1 MRRALT
7 ATIASVA
14 LLGSSAI
21 AAPAALAANPV
32 PDVQFGMHVPQI
44 ANGERPNANIGAV
57 RLWDSGIAWGQVQQ
71 KKNLFWWNGMDNA
84 IASANAQG
92 MSITYV
98 LGSTPKWAQK
108 KAPKGRYPYGGT
120 GAANPK
126 AKDWKRW
133 VRSVVQRYGNSI
145 DAYQIWNEANL
156 KDFYDGSPKQMAKLT
171 RDAYRII
178 KAGDPTAKVVAASTT
193 VRLEKRYKKFFPK
206 YVKQLRKYGWPVDAL
221 AVQTYP
227 EGRDTPADRLRL
239 VDMVNKDL
247 NKIGVP
253 DRIEL
258 WDTEVNYGIKGPG
271 KIKGQT
277 ITGGQAADWTASTFL
292 DSILTGI
299 DRTYWYYWYRP
310 DGRLGI
316 ILDNAADGDFGRLG
330 YQTAY
335 DWMVNSFYSCTRGG
349 AGQPNVCQL
358 GDATNPE
365 VVVWSN
371 EGVGTYTVPA
381 GATVQW
387 NTLNPCSAIAPGTQL
402 PIGGSP
408 LWFGSQANYEQLL
421 AQQQENAAA
430 RAAVQA
436 LP

>member
-7 ATIASVA
+7 AAIASAA
-14 LLGSSAI
+14 LLGSTI
-21 AAPAALAANPV
+21 AVAPMASAANPV
-32 PDVQFGMHVPQI
+32 PDVAFGMHVPQI
-44 ANGERPNANIGAV
+44 ANGEKPNANIGTV
-57 RLWDSGIAWGQVQQ
+57 RLWDAGVAWGQVQQ
-71 KKNLFWWNGMDNA
+71 KKNTFWWNGMDAA

-108 KAPKGRYPYGGT
+108 KAPKGKYPYGGT

-126 AKDWKRW
+126 MSDWKKW
-133 VRSVVQRYGNSI
+133 VKAVVQRYGNSI

-156 KDFYDGSPKQMAKLT
+156 ADFYDGTPKQMAALT
-171 RDAYRII
+171 KEAYKII
-178 KAGDPTAKVVAASTT
+178 RAYDPTAKVVAASST
-193 VRLEKRYKKFFPK
+193 VRLTKSYNRFFPAYLK
-206 YVKQLRKYGWPVDAL
+206 ELKKQKWPVDAI
-221 AVQTYP
+221 AVHTYP
-227 EGRDTPADRLRL
+227 PGKDTPADRLAL
-239 VDMVNKDL
+239 LDKVNKDI
-247 NKIGVP
+247 KKGKVP
-253 DRIEL
+253 SRIEL

-271 KIKGQT
+271 KVKGQT

-292 DSILTGI
+292 DSILTGV

-316 ILDNAADGDFGRLG
+316 ILDNTPQGDAGRLG

-349 AGQPNVCQL
+349 PGQPNVCQL
-358 GDATNPE
+358 GDDTNPE

-381 GATVQW
+381 NATVQC
-387 NTLNPCSAIAPGTQL
+387 NTLNQCSAIAPGTQL

-408 LWFGSQANYEQLL
+408 LWFGSQANYDQLL

-436 LP
+436 QP

>member
-7 ATIASVA
+7 AAIASAA
-14 LLGSSAI
+14 LLGSSAV
-21 AAPAALAANPV
+21 AAPAATAANPV

-44 ANGERPNANIGAV
+44 ADGERPNANIGTI
-57 RLWDSGIAWGQVQQ
+57 RLWDAGVAWGQVQQ
-71 KKNLFWWNGMDNA
+71 KKNLFWWNGMDAA
-84 IASANAQG
+84 IASANAQN

-108 KAPKGRYPYGGT
+108 KAPKGKYPYGGT

-133 VRSVVQRYGNSI
+133 VTAVTQRYGNSI

-178 KAGDPTAKVVAASTT
+178 KANDPTAKVIAASTT

-221 AVQTYP
+221 SVHTYP
-227 EGRDTPADRLRL
+227 EGKDTPADRLAL
-239 VDMVNKDL
+239 IDIVNRDL

-381 GATVQW
+381 GATVQC
-387 NTLNPCSAIAPGTQL
+387 NTLNQCSAIAPGTQL

>member
-1 MRRALT
+1 MLGS
-7 ATIASVA
+7 TIAV
-14 LLGSSAI
+14 
-21 AAPAALAANPV
+21 APAATRAANPV
-32 PDVQFGMHVPQI
+32 PDVQFGMHVPAI
-44 ANGERPNANIGAV
+44 ANGERPKANIGTV
-57 RLWDSGIAWGQVQQ
+57 RLWDSGVAWGQVQQ
-71 KKNLFWWNGMDNA
+71 KKNLFWWNGLDSA

-108 KAPKGRYPYGGT
+108 KAPKGRYPYSGT

-126 AKDWKRW
+126 SKDWKRW
-133 VRSVVQRYGNSI
+133 VRSVVQRYGSSI

-178 KAGDPTAKVVAASTT
+178 KTYDPTAKVVAASST
-193 VRLEKRYKKFFPK
+193 VRLQKRYKKFFPK
-206 YVKQLRKYGWPVDAL
+206 YVKELRKLGWPVDAL
-221 AVQTYP
+221 AVHTYP
-227 EGRDTPADRLRL
+227 DGRGSPAERLAL
-239 VDMVNKDL
+239 VDIVIRDL

-271 KIKGQT
+271 KIRGQS
-277 ITGGQAADWTASTFL
+277 IDGPLAADWTASTFL
-292 DSILTGI
+292 DSIMTGI

-316 ILDNAADGDFGRLG
+316 ILDNTPVGTTAGAVG

-335 DWMVNSFYSCTRGG
+335 DWMVNSFYSCVRGG
-349 AGQPNVCQL
+349 PGAPNVCQL
-358 GDATNPE
+358 GDANEPE

-371 EGVGTYTVPA
+371 EGAGSYTVPA
-381 GATVQW
+381 GATVQCD
-387 NTLNPCSAIAPGTQL
+387 TLNQCVGVVPGSSQV
-402 PIGGSP
+402 IGSSP
-408 LWFGSQANYEQLL
+408 RWFGSQAAYEQLL

>member
-7 ATIASVA
+7 AAIASAA
-14 LLGSSAI
+14 LLGSTIAVAPMASAT
-21 AAPAALAANPV
+21 NPV
-32 PDVQFGMHVPQI
+32 PDVAFGMHVPAI
-44 ANGERPNANIGAV
+44 ANGEKPNANIGTV
-57 RLWDSGIAWGQVQQ
+57 RLWDAGVAWGQVQQ
-71 KKNLFWWNGMDNA
+71 KKNLFWWNGMDAA

-108 KAPKGRYPYGGT
+108 KAPKGNYPYNGT

-126 AKDWKRW
+126 MSDWKKW
-133 VRSVVQRYGNSI
+133 VKAVVQRYGNSI

-156 KDFYDGSPKQMAKLT
+156 ADFYDGTPKQMAALT
-171 RDAYRII
+171 KEAYKII
-178 KAGDPTAKVVAASTT
+178 RAYDPTAKVVAASST
-193 VRLEKRYKKFFPK
+193 VRLTKSYNRFFPAYLK
-206 YVKQLRKYGWPVDAL
+206 ELKKQKWPVDAI
-221 AVQTYP
+221 AVHTYP
-227 EGRDTPADRLRL
+227 PGKDTPADRLAL
-239 VDMVNKDL
+239 LDKVNKDI
-247 NKIGVP
+247 KKGKVP
-253 DRIEL
+253 SRIEL

-271 KIKGQT
+271 NVKGQT

-292 DSILTGI
+292 DSILTGV

-316 ILDNAADGDFGRLG
+316 IVDNAPDGDAGRLG

-349 AGQPNVCQL
+349 PDQPNVCQL
-358 GDATNPE
+358 GDDTNPE
-365 VVVWSN
+365 VAVWSN

-381 GATVQW
+381 NATVQC
-387 NTLNPCSAIAPGTQL
+387 NTLNQCSAIAPGTQL

-408 LWFGSQANYEQLL
+408 LWFGSQANYDQLL

-436 LP
+436 QP

>member
-7 ATIASVA
+7 AAIASAA
-14 LLGSSAI
+14 LLGSTI
-21 AAPAALAANPV
+21 AVAPMASAANPV
-32 PDVQFGMHVPQI
+32 PDVAFGMHVPAI
-44 ANGERPNANIGAV
+44 ANGEKPNANIGTI
-57 RLWDSGIAWGQVQQ
+57 RLWDAGVAWGQVQQ
-71 KKNLFWWNGMDNA
+71 KKNLFWWNGMDAA

-108 KAPKGRYPYGGT
+108 KAPKGNYPYNGT

-126 AKDWKRW
+126 MSDWKKW
-133 VRSVVQRYGNSI
+133 VKAVVQRYGNSI

-156 KDFYDGSPKQMAKLT
+156 ADFYDGTPKQMAALT
-171 RDAYRII
+171 KEAYKII
-178 KAGDPTAKVVAASTT
+178 RAYDPTAKVVAASST
-193 VRLEKRYKKFFPK
+193 VRLTKSYNRFFPAYLK
-206 YVKQLRKYGWPVDAL
+206 ELKKQKWPVDAL
-221 AVQTYP
+221 GVHTYP
-227 EGRDTPADRLRL
+227 PGKDTPADRLAL
-239 VDMVNKDL
+239 LDKVNKDI
-247 NKIGVP
+247 KKGKVP
-253 DRIEL
+253 SRIEL

-271 KIKGQT
+271 KVKGQT

-292 DSILTGI
+292 DSILTGV

-316 ILDNAADGDFGRLG
+316 ILDNTPQGDAGRLG

-349 AGQPNVCQL
+349 PGQPNVCQL
-358 GDATNPE
+358 GDDTNPE

-381 GATVQW
+381 NATVQC
-387 NTLNPCSAIAPGTQL
+387 NTLNQCSAIAPGTQL

-408 LWFGSQANYEQLL
+408 LWFGSQANYDQLL

-436 LP
+436 QP